1 MIKWPIKYVDYNGN
15 TITENFYFHL
25 NKAELVKMQFEANG
39 GYSQFI
45 ERVTN
50 QRDLKA
56 LGDEFERIVLNAYGE
71 KSDDGRTFRKS
82 EKLKDDFKH
91 SEAYSELFM
100 ELITD
105 SDKAV
110 SFIKGILP
118 KELQDV
124 NPEDLALAN
133 MA

>member
-1 MIKWPIKYVDYNGN
+1 MIKWPITYVDYNGN
-15 TITENFYFHL
+15 TVTENFYFHL
-25 NKAELVKMQFEANG
+25 NKAELIKMQFNANG
-39 GYSQFI
+39 GYAQFI

-56 LGDEFERIVLNAYGE
+56 LGDEFEKIILNAYGE

-82 EKLKDDFKH
+82 DAIRDNFKY

-105 SDKAV
+105 SEKAV
-110 SFIKGILP
+110 SFIRGVLP
-118 KELQDV
+118 KDLQDV
-124 NPEDLALAN
+124 SPDDLVLAN
-133 MA
+133 A

>member
-1 MIKWPIKYVDYNGN
+1 MIKWPITYVDYNGN
-15 TITENFYFHL
+15 TVTENFYFHL
-25 NKAELVKMQFEANG
+25 NKAELLKMQFNANG

-56 LGDEFERIVLNAYGE
+56 LGDEFENIVLSAYGE
-71 KSDDGRTFRKS
+71 KSDDGRTFRKN
-82 EKLKDDFKH
+82 DTIRDNFKY

-110 SFIKGILP
+110 SFIKGVLP
-118 KELQDV
+118 KDLQDV
-124 NPEDLALAN
+124 NPEDLALAS
-133 MA
+133 AE